1 MNKDYRDGYS
11 FPKSVLFDLERMKK
25 LLGILV
31 LGLLLSGNAY
41 AVKYKVNE
49 TVENKFVISKKFQ
62 LNLPKGKWTIIQSQY
77 NYYYGLSSKVYA
89 LARLENNYLVEFI
102 EIAEMKT
109 AGVYENIVN
118 QAIYEAL
125 FKNKYDGC
133 YERPEYSY
141 LKVFKKGS
149 THNCFRVRH
158 SDVYKELY
166 APDDPETS
174 YEEIT
179 RWIKK
184 NGIQLPK
191 VALSSFHAYFSR
203 LSAGKWYLLAHTVDP
218 NILNAPK
225 IKFSTE
231 ENSEYHR
238 NNIDYYPNHKKI
250 MENWLSI
257 STQRHI
263 DFENSVNVLKR
274 HRLNF

>member
-1 MNKDYRDGYS
+1 
-11 FPKSVLFDLERMKK
+11 MKK
-25 LLGILV
+25 LLGIVV
-31 LGLLLSGNAY
+31 LGLLLSGNAH
-41 AVKYKVNE
+41 ASKYNINE
-49 TVENKFVISKKFQ
+49 TVEKKFFISKKFE
-62 LNLPKGKWTIIQSQY
+62 LKLPKGKWTIIQSHSD
-77 NYYYGLSSKVYA
+77 YYYGLSSKVYA

-102 EIAEMKT
+102 EIAEMRT

-133 YERPEYSY
+133 YERPEYSH
-141 LKVFKKGS
+141 LQVFKKGS

-158 SDVYKELY
+158 TDVYKELY

-174 YEEIT
+174 NGEIK

-184 NGIQLPK
+184 NDIQLPK

-225 IKFSTE
+225 NKFTTE
-231 ENSEYHR
+231 DNSEYHR
-238 NNIDYYPNHKKI
+238 NNIDNYPYHKKI
-250 MENWLSI
+250 MENWLII

>member
-1 MNKDYRDGYS
+1 MLKIEDNKAI
-11 FPKSVLFDLERMKK
+11 E
-25 LLGILV
+25 GI
-31 LGLLLSGNAY
+31 
-41 AVKYKVNE
+41 
-49 TVENKFVISKKFQ
+49 T
-62 LNLPKGKWTIIQSQY
+62 
-77 NYYYGLSSKVYA
+77 
-89 LARLENNYLVEFI
+89 
-102 EIAEMKT
+102 IAEMKT
-109 AGVYENIVN
+109 AGVYEKYVN
-118 QAIYEAL
+118 EAIHEAM

-174 YEEIT
+174 YGEIK

-184 NGIQLPK
+184 NDIQLPK
-191 VALSSFHAYFSR
+191 VSLSSFHAYFSR

-225 IKFSTE
+225 NKFSTE

-238 NNIDYYPNHKKI
+238 NNIDNYPDHKNI
-250 MENWLSI
+250 MENWLTISI
-257 STQRHI
+257 QRHM
-263 DFENSVNVLKR
+263 DFENSVNVLKM

>member
-1 MNKDYRDGYS
+1 
-11 FPKSVLFDLERMKK
+11 MKK
-25 LLGILV
+25 LLLIVV
-31 LGLLLSGNAY
+31 LGLLLSGNAF
-41 AVKYKVNE
+41 ALKYKVNE
-49 TVENKFVISKKFQ
+49 TVENKLIINKKVQ
-62 LNLPKGKWTIIQSQY
+62 LNLPKGKWTIIKSQY
-77 NYYYGLSSKVYA
+77 DYYLGLSSKVYA
-89 LARLENNYLVEFI
+89 LVRLENNYVVELI
-102 EIAEMKT
+102 EIAEVKT

-118 QAIYEAL
+118 QAIFEAL

-166 APDDPETS
+166 APDDQKQVMKRIKS
-174 YEEIT
+174 
-179 RWIKK
+179 WIKK
-184 NGIQLPK
+184 NNIQFPK
-191 VALSSFHAYFSR
+191 VALSSFHSYFSR
-203 LSAGKWYLLAHTVDP
+203 LSAGKWYLLAHSIDP

-225 IKFSTE
+225 NKFITE

-238 NNIDYYPNHKKI
+238 NNIDNYPDHKKI
-250 MENWLSI
+250 MENWLTI

-263 DFENSVNVLKR
+263 DFENSINVLKR